1 MTFHFRTLG
10 MMGWIELARTRP
22 VGGSVEHFYRRKE
35 QMLASWRPAILD
47 DDGWIE
53 TKGAMQVASDAITK
67 AESRAGERM
76 RNSGEKGVIVI
87 TSLLGIP
94 SHCPS

>member
-1 MTFHFRTLG
+1 